1 MIICG
6 YILLYDW
13 YIISRQTQLS
23 RILVAEITLF
33 GVGEIVYIVL
43 PGYCPIRFDW
53 SFHSLLISSV
63 QFRTN
68 PQIFRTHKQYPSI
81 YPSATYRR
89 YGNPTMCVSFPCRN
103 HRFSGTEV
111 PQRIVSTWFRW
122 TGTRV
127 QDWDPRKIQILD
139 VWGIKKHTIFACFGC
154 FGYERAKTSGYEDCE
169 ASHFHVPYLDQDPIS
184 GHWS

>member
-68 PQIFRTHKQYPSI
+68 PQIFRTHKQYPFI

-111 PQRIVSTWFRW
+111 PQRTVSTWFRW
-122 TGTRV
+122 TGTRGSRNIRFLHV
-127 QDWDPRKIQILD
+127 LD
-139 VWGIKKHTIFACFGC
+139 VLGMKALWRLWIIPLSCTIPGP
-154 FGYERAKTSGYEDCE
+154 RP
-169 ASHFHVPYLDQDPIS
+169 HFRTLILRVWNVAGEWLD
-184 GHWS
+184 G